1 MGTDAGKRLRGHNRP
16 GEQQAGSQNA
26 QKSKHTEISS
36 HYIAMECLPEQVCPD
51 GLSKLPGGMN
61 FFIMD

>member
-1 MGTDAGKRLRGHNRP
+1 LHGHNRP

-36 HYIAMECLPEQVCPD
+36 HYITRECRAEQVCPD